1 MNHAKGNGLTAIN
14 SQPAKSHNQ
23 DTNDMNFATG
33 TRNSKAE
40 SNLRA
45 ILATAGHAVPCER
58 IRTSYNAQRCRVIQW
73 LAKRKAGA
81 NYE

>member
-58 IRTSYNAQRCRVIQW
+58 IRTQLQRATLPRDSVAGKAQGRGQ
-73 LAKRKAGA
+73 L
-81 NYE
+81 